1 MAYQKFTGEEFIDTE
16 LTKKIN
22 DNFDAIRSGNSG
34 TVFPTENLVIGM
46 KFFDTSSNKEYTLV
60 NLNPIEWK
68 KLRGT
73 VIRRMFTLAD
83 WVKSGNNNIYN
94 LGDGQYSV
102 TGVGAQSGSSY
113 KSVLIDVTNNNLVSI
128 SVFSGY
134 VDYTEYNEE

>member
-16 LTKKIN
+16 LTPKLN
-22 DNFDAIRSGNSG
+22 DNFDAVRSGNAG

-68 KLRGT
+68 KLDGT

-83 WVKSGNNNIYN
+83 WVKSGNNYIYN

-102 TGVGAQSGSSY
+102 TGVGAA
-113 KSVLIDVTNNNLVSI
+113 KWKLL
-128 SVFSGY
+128 
-134 VDYTEYNEE
+134 

>member
-1 MAYQKFTGEEFIDTE
+1 
-16 LTKKIN
+16 
-22 DNFDAIRSGNSG
+22 
-34 TVFPTENLVIGM
+34 M

-68 KLRGT
+68 KLGGT

-83 WVKSGNNNIYN
+83 WVKSGNNYIYN

-113 KSVLIDVTNNNLVSI
+113 KSVLIDVINNNLVSI

>member
-1 MAYQKFTGEEFIDTE
+1 
-16 LTKKIN
+16 
-22 DNFDAIRSGNSG
+22 
-34 TVFPTENLVIGM
+34 M
-46 KFFDTSSNKEYTLV
+46 KLFDTSSNKEYTLV

-68 KLRGT
+68 KLGGT

-83 WVKSGNNNIYN
+83 WVKSGNNYIYN